1 MATSKFNS
9 NSKEE
14 KRMSTKELLFKLAGN
29 DSVKQYRA
37 DLWSVLIPGP
47 ITEAQGKLLLS
58 YDIPD
63 HYADSGIKRIL
74 NMAVSLVEP
83 VYLRTV
89 LVEYA
94 GEGEGNDFPN
104 KSIATALSL
113 ITVEG
118 RRTVLK
124 STENLH
130 SFVIAI
136 EEAIWDR
143 NMVPPYALMPTETVT
158 MPYVVDNIYK
168 AAWCIVEAIDLEDRA
183 IDYCIDGYGYTCNE
197 QYSLK
202 KIKAILKAP
211 ERIDRYAQIEYK
223 EYDYSVG
230 YLLKAKELIES
241 LNIPEFKPIWFKTS
255 EDIAAEGA
263 IMNNCIAGYWNQHGI
278 SRVVFACIYKGR
290 RLDIE
295 IGEKDN
301 AFTVYQC
308 FEKSNQTTEIA
319 DELIVKLDQAIA
331 NYYIT
336 TLPIQDHALKV
347 CVFHDGAVRLLE
359 TGEIVIDDAKWHPTS
374 VHQIHGIHPITG
386 TAIAYKAVYTQ
397 YENAK
402 FTVVIKDITGTEEV
416 CPWPEDKHDTDD
428 DILDDDFDDVEF
440 EPQFEDDLFDELD

>member
-37 DLWSVLIPGP
+37 DLWSVLLPGP

-143 NMVPPYALMPTETVT
+143 NTVPPYALMPVETVT

-168 AAWCIVEAIDLEDRA
+168 AAWCIVEAIDLEDCA

-241 LNIPEFKPIWFKTS
+241 LNIPEFKPIWFRTS

-278 SRVVFACIYKGR
+278 TRVVFACIYKGR

-331 NYYIT
+331 NYY
-336 TLPIQDHALKV
+336 
-347 CVFHDGAVRLLE
+347 
-359 TGEIVIDDAKWHPTS
+359 S
-374 VHQIHGIHPITG
+374 
-386 TAIAYKAVYTQ
+386 
-397 YENAK
+397 
-402 FTVVIKDITGTEEV
+402 
-416 CPWPEDKHDTDD
+416 
-428 DILDDDFDDVEF
+428 
-440 EPQFEDDLFDELD
+440 FDELD

>member
-1 MATSKFNS
+1 MNIGK
-9 NSKEE
+9 
-14 KRMSTKELLFKLAGN
+14 LLTKLAGN
-29 DSVKQYRA
+29 DRQKQLRA
-37 DLWSVLIPGP
+37 GQWNMLLWPIDCE
-47 ITEAQGKLLLS
+47 ITEAQGKVLLNEPC
-58 YDIPD
+58 PD
-63 HYADSGIKRIL
+63 EEGGTIYVLEHAINLREPVFLKTTVDLLWNSDAMYLCKVLDVLNEAAQRQLLKTPDNFLNLLIL
-74 NMAVSLVEP
+74 IDDALQYRNCVEP
-83 VYLRTV
+83 YELWKPCGDVEINSIYRAAWYILDAYGGDYL
-89 LVEYA
+89 A
-94 GEGEGNDFPN
+94 
-104 KSIATALSL
+104 
-113 ITVEG
+113 
-118 RRTVLK
+118 
-124 STENLH
+124 
-130 SFVIAI
+130 
-136 EEAIWDR
+136 
-143 NMVPPYALMPTETVT
+143 TVT
-158 MPYVVDNIYK
+158 
-168 AAWCIVEAIDLEDRA
+168 ER
-183 IDYCIDGYGYTCNE
+183 
-197 QYSLK
+197 YSLK
-202 KIKAILKAP
+202 KLKAALKAP

-301 AFTVYQC
+301 VFTVYQC

-347 CVFHDGAVRLLE
+347 CVFHDGAVLLLE

-386 TAIAYKAVYTQ
+386 TAIAYKAVYMQ